1 MLLPTFFV
9 NNTCLLFCERV
20 TFTPLYN
27 PRPVI
32 RQTLTW
38 YGGDE
43 NGSSRL
49 HRR

>member
-1 MLLPTFFV
+1 MLLPTFFL
-9 NNTCLLFCERV
+9 TTHASFWERLRC
-20 TFTPLYN
+20 TPLYN